1 MIGCDFLTN
10 QIVTALWIIS
20 NNFPSLN
27 SQSRQ
32 ELPLCLLY
40 WSRPP
45 ASVRSLSKITYR
57 RTSQQNVSTS
67 TSSPLAFQSRQY
79 AHLTREKTDYTPALP
94 PVPPVSGP
102 AIQLMKLSHTVNCFL
117 SSVRFL
123 LRKDSCCST
132 PVPSRLLFQ
141 TSAVLTCSPCS
152 PGHTGS
158 VSYFLYFCCSGLI
171 LFFKC

>member
-1 MIGCDFLTN
+1 MISLTN
-10 QIVTALWIIS
+10 QIVTALLIIS

-27 SQSRQ
+27 SQSCQ

-45 ASVRSLSKITYR
+45 ASLGSLSKIIYR
-57 RTSQQNVSTS
+57 RTSQQN
-67 TSSPLAFQSRQY
+67 LATFQSMQY
-79 AHLTREKTDYTPALP
+79 AHLTRQKTNYTPALP

-123 LRKDSCCST
+123 LRKL
-132 PVPSRLLFQ
+132 LLFNSCSLEAALPNFCSFNLLSLQ
-141 TSAVLTCSPCS
+141 PRSHWICLLFPVLLLLWP
-152 PGHTGS
+152 H
-158 VSYFLYFCCSGLI
+158 FIF
-171 LFFKC
+171 

>member
-1 MIGCDFLTN
+1 MISLTN
-10 QIVTALWIIS
+10 QIVTALLIIS

-27 SQSRQ
+27 SQSCQ
-32 ELPLCLLY
+32 ELPLCLLH

-45 ASVRSLSKITYR
+45 VSVRSLSKIIYR
-57 RTSQQNVSTS
+57 RTSQQN
-67 TSSPLAFQSRQY
+67 LATFQSLQY
-79 AHLTREKTDYTPALP
+79 AHLTRQKTNYTPALP
-94 PVPPVSGP
+94 PVPPVPGP

-141 TSAVLTCSPCS
+141 TSAVLTCSSCS
-152 PGHTGS
+152 SGHIGS
-158 VSYFLYFCCSGLI
+158 VSCFLYFCCSGLI